1 MAGSLDNASVE
12 CHKSEMYVSGNPS
25 VSERL
30 SLMAEESLQ
39 RIDSVAIEESLREAR
54 QSRVSV
60 LGTGLSFSQE
70 WSSLRGDEDSE
81 RHDSQFES
89 LQAVTEK
96 REQSVKEVPVVDRDR
111 ENLKESNW
119 TMDLRPVSQ
128 VAGSLNNAIAVDK
141 NSEPYLSENPSVSQ
155 QTS

>member
-1 MAGSLDNASVE
+1 
-12 CHKSEMYVSGNPS
+12 MYVSGNPS

-111 ENLKESNW
+111 ENLKDSVVCLDP
-119 TMDLRPVSQ
+119 MPVSQ
-128 VAGSLNNAIAVDK
+128 MAGSLIGANLEDQK
-141 NSEPYLSENPSVSQ
+141 SEPYLSENPSVSH